1 MRNKTP
7 LVTVR
12 MDRKEFTTGY
22 QEGVRNLS
30 SNRRRFL
37 QATGATVTMGA
48 LAGCTDMIIPDD
60 GESEAGGEIDDPD
73 DLPEVEA
80 TLGHSGPEDTG
91 MHQHRAAVTFKDYI
105 ENQTDGQFT
114 IDIVPGGGLGDLGEM
129 TEQNIEGAVEL
140 VGSTA
145 EGHLAPFYPNINV
158 YASPFAFATGDEE
171 EDIITANYVFDKEFG
186 QRLWEDFRDQT
197 GLRMLT
203 WYDNGGFRNFGIA
216 GEEVRDA
223 SDMEGLTIR
232 TMEIEAHMELVR
244 QLGASPEPMAWEELY
259 EGIDQG
265 VVDGQENSIPTVI
278 SGNLQEVIDWVITD
292 GHCFT
297 MNFIHCND
305 DWFQDLPLEYQSL
318 VIEGGQMAS
327 LDARKVN
334 RLQRMWGNDIVESE
348 GVEIYEPD
356 EDELDTFREATQE
369 PVDEVIRDEMDD
381 PDMLDEMME
390 AIDEARTELGF
401 DDHAP

>member
-1 MRNKTP
+1 MKIVVLVVSMEHEKSVNGGQKGTGNINK
-7 LVTVR
+7 
-12 MDRKEFTTGY
+12 K
-22 QEGVRNLS
+22 
-30 SNRRRFL
+30 RRRLL
-37 QATGATVTMGA
+37 QATGATAAMGSI
-48 LAGCTDMIIPDD
+48 AGCTDMIFPDD
-60 GESEAGGEIDDPD
+60 GGSEAGGDVDDLD
-73 DLPEVEA
+73 DLPEIEA

-91 MHQHRAAVTFKDYI
+91 MHQHRAAMTFKNYI
-105 ENQTDGQFT
+105 EERTDGQFT
-114 IDIVPGGGLGDLGEM
+114 IDVVPGGGLGGLVEM
-129 TEQNIEGAVEL
+129 TEQNMEGAVEL

-158 YASPFAFATGDEE
+158 YASPFAFATGNIEQ
-171 EDIITANYVFDKEFG
+171 DIVTANYVFDKEFG

-203 WYDNGGFRNFGIA
+203 WYDNGGFRNFGVA
-216 GEEVRDA
+216 GTEIREA
-223 SDMEGLTIR
+223 SDLEGLNIR

-265 VVDGQENSIPTVI
+265 VVDGQENSVPTVI
-278 SGNLQEVIDWVITD
+278 SGNLQEVIDWIITD

-305 DWFQDLPLEYQSL
+305 EWFQDLPAEYQGL
-318 VIEGGQMAS
+318 VIQAGQMAS
-327 LDARKVN
+327 ADARKVN
-334 RLQRMWGNDIVESE
+334 QLQRAWGNDIVEEE
-348 GVEIYEPD
+348 GVEVYEPD
-356 EDELDTFREATQE
+356 EEELETFREATQE

-381 PDMLDEMME
+381 PDMLDDMMD
-390 AIDEARTELGF
+390 AIDRAREELGF